1 MAREFVTKHAQW
13 SLKTGKER
21 RQSLY
26 RLNDPYIR
34 FFLKYIEPNLFKINK
49 GIYEAIS
56 LSQLPGY
63 DTIMGFE
70 IECLLLQN
78 RAALLKSV
86 GIDPSDCV
94 FDNPYFQAASTRKK
108 GCQIDYLIQ
117 TRTNNLFVCEIKFK
131 RTELGAQIIE
141 EVQEKMK
148 RLAIPRGYAAVPILF
163 HSGGVCD
170 AVIDS
175 RFFIESLIWRISSNY
190 SIFRPN
196 AIYKCNWS

>member
-1 MAREFVTKHAQW
+1 
-13 SLKTGKER
+13 
-21 RQSLY
+21 
-26 RLNDPYIR
+26 
-34 FFLKYIEPNLFKINK
+34 
-49 GIYEAIS
+49 
-56 LSQLPGY
+56 
-63 DTIMGFE
+63 MGFE